1 MDQVVEGPTDPVPRC
16 ARDAVEA
23 LLEAF
28 PAEYCDLSPAS
39 PTRISGHLRSA
50 AFASAASLARTA
62 ASALAAAAAAQNED
76 AVESALVALHAGL
89 RRRQAPSGQLRR
101 LTVLPSHVEL
111 LRLLFM
117 STVFL
122 LDASSTPLSESKSG
136 VSRIVRSQRAEAA
149 LQGLAGISI
158 GAVGLPQL
166 TVLEGRLLADLAEEP
181 HALPAVLMRLL
192 AQQPPLL
199 ASVASPVAA
208 WEPLSPADASR
219 RALVLRW
226 VVTSLSTASLAP
238 RLWEALPLLL
248 RADPLERYHGGAIAN
263 DEEAC
268 VIARAALS
276 GLLVEDATQLKI
288 AIETWQALRWR
299 CEAALLALNRTTHC
313 SGPRALAH
321 AAAKAAMMCARC
333 FGMLHEV
340 REPLLPTLLDGA
352 RDILHSLM
360 DRSTVQQL
368 PAGDTSDGRSSP
380 DALQLYCTQLRTA
393 VSAGTPGARKDA
405 LVSWLVALRSREM
418 MEAV

>member
-1 MDQVVEGPTDPVPRC
+1 M
-16 ARDAVEA
+16 
-23 LLEAF
+23 
-28 PAEYCDLSPAS
+28 
-39 PTRISGHLRSA
+39 
-50 AFASAASLARTA
+50 
-62 ASALAAAAAAQNED
+62 
-76 AVESALVALHAGL
+76 ESALVALHAGL

-122 LDASSTPLSESKSG
+122 LDASSTPSSESKSG

-158 GAVGLPQL
+158 GAVRLPQL

-268 VIARAALS
+268 VVARAALS
-276 GLLVEDATQLKI
+276 GLLVEDPTQLQI

-299 CEAALLALNRTTHC
+299 CEAALALNRTTHC

-352 RDILHSLM
+352 RDILRSLM
-360 DRSTVQQL
+360 DGSMAQQSPVRDAL
-368 PAGDTSDGRSSP
+368 DGHSPP

-405 LVSWLVALRSREM
+405 LVSWLIALRSCEM